1 MIDLKGKATEKNLV
15 LITGLSQSR
24 INQMKATEIW
34 TLEMNLEEASHGIV
48 KWLGKRAAGR
58 ISEDG
63 LDLVQER
70 AKLARENRETASLKN
85 SELRT
90 SLVRADEI
98 RRSIFTAARSVR
110 NSIETISDRISL
122 PVAGMTDHHDIH
134 ELIDKEVR
142 DALSDLDN
150 EWSNIIPEESD
161 GSNRNGNTLN

>member
-1 MIDLKGKATEKNLV
+1 MIDLKEKVTEKNLV

-24 INQMKATEIW
+24 INQMKATEVW
-34 TLEMNLEEASHGIV
+34 SLEMNLEEASHSIV
-48 KWLGKRAAGR
+48 KWLGKRAAGH

-110 NSIETISDRISL
+110 NSIETISDRISS
-122 PVAGMTDHHDIH
+122 PVAGMTDQHDIH
-134 ELIDKEVR
+134 QLIDSEIR
-142 DALSDLDN
+142 DALSNMDD
-150 EWSNIIPEESD
+150 EWGKIVPEEND
-161 GSNRNGNTLN
+161 GSSDRNTTH

>member
-1 MIDLKGKATEKNLV
+1 MIDLKEKATEKNLV

-24 INQMKATEIW
+24 INQMKATEVW
-34 TLEMNLEEASHGIV
+34 SLEMNLEEASHSIV
-48 KWLGKRAAGR
+48 KWLGKRAAGH

-110 NSIETISDRISL
+110 NSIETISDRISS
-122 PVAGMTDHHDIH
+122 PVAGMTDQHDIH
-134 ELIDKEVR
+134 QLIDSEIR
-142 DALSDLDN
+142 DALSNMDN
-150 EWSNIIPEESD
+150 EWGKIVPEEND
-161 GSNRNGNTLN
+161 GSSDRNTTH